1 MEVRGAPGGRGSNR
15 KLAGSDG
22 VNSAAEA
29 EETVARGGREGAQ
42 GGEEDDGAV
51 WSIRGRLTFLL
62 SSTHIGRYVAHV
74 CQYLPAPLPN
84 RVPVYRK
91 VANSRRFLN
100 VEFDLLDHRNPFST
114 PVRIACTKAT
124 AATVNSRETLS
135 LHEALIPP
143 TQSEADTQWW
153 HANDDA
159 GIFARPAAPRDEE

>member
-22 VNSAAEA
+22 VNGAAESA
-29 EETVARGGREGAQ
+29 ETVARGGWRGN
-42 GGEEDDGAV
+42 DGAV
-51 WSIRGRLTFLL
+51 WSLRGRLTFLL

-159 GIFARPAAPRDEE
+159 GNFARPAAPRDEE